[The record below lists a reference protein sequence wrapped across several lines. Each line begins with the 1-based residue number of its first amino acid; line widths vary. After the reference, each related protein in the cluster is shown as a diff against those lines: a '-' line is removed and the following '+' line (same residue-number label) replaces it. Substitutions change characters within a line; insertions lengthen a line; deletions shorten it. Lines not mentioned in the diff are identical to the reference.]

1 MDEKKQ
7 TRVLIADDHV
17 LLGQAVAT
25 VLRAVEGYEVIVVD
39 SFEALQDNLA
49 NTAADIVMLD
59 VKMPDMKGLPSIR
72 EVLELANEA
81 RVVLFSGQVD
91 NQFVTDALALG
102 VQGYI
107 PKTMPL
113 QSLESALRLIQSGVA
128 FVPMQTGQAKA
139 DRESVRENLT
149 DRESHI
155 VKLAADGF
163 TNKEI
168 ARDLD
173 VTEVTVK
180 MHMRSVCKKLG
191 ARNRAHAAMICRE
204 RMLI

>member
-1 MDEKKQ
+1 MDEQQQ
-7 TRVLIADDHV
+7 TRVVIADDHV

-25 VLRAVEGYEVIVVD
+25 VLRAAGGYEVKVVD
-39 SFEALQDNLA
+39 TYDQLQNA
-49 NTAADIVMLD
+49 IQAQPSDIIMLD
-59 VKMPDMKGLPSIR
+59 VKMPGMKGLPSIR
-72 EVLELANEA
+72 DVLETAEDA

-91 NQFVTDALALG
+91 NQFVSDAVSLG

-128 FVPMQTGQAKA
+128 FVPMSSSQPKV
-139 DRESVRENLT
+139 DRDPRQEKLT
-149 DRESHI
+149 ERESHI
-155 VKLAADGF
+155 VKLAADGY

-168 ARDLD
+168 ARDLEI
-173 VTEVTVK
+173 TEVTVK
-180 MHMRSVCKKLG
+180 MHMRTICRKLG
-191 ARNRAHAAMICRE
+191 ARNRAHAAMISRE